1 MLFVN
6 KPQWENFHSNY
17 FFKFES
23 RNILNSSSKKLLLNT
38 YLLVFLGHI
47 LIYLTLVWWVI
58 TFHII
63 YINYI
68 YVDEMLDERSKLPKK
83 IILNSEKC
91 FQTVINVKLASI
103 KVPENLGHGHRDSEI
118 RSSDT
123 LEVLLTLSLCW
134 MNAPNYRQN
143 DGLLETYP
151 RVWSML
157 KVYR

>member
-1 MLFVN
+1 
-6 KPQWENFHSNY
+6 
-17 FFKFES
+17 
-23 RNILNSSSKKLLLNT
+23 
-38 YLLVFLGHI
+38 
-47 LIYLTLVWWVI
+47 
-58 TFHII
+58 
-63 YINYI
+63 
-68 YVDEMLDERSKLPKK
+68 MLDERSKLPKK

-143 DGLLETYP
+143 DGLLETCP
-151 RVWSML
+151 WVWSML